1 MIFVDKSSLMIYPSK
16 IEKSDNSEYTV
27 FQLLSKLPDELFTV
41 FYNQEFVSDYLS
53 REKKQY
59 EIDFL
64 VAYHPDN
71 TFMSLLVLE
80 VKGGNISY
88 NAITN
93 DWKQNGRKMGTSPI
107 SQVTSNMFSLLS
119 RYTSLLNDV
128 NVSWGVCFAD
138 VDVSEKT
145 ELPHNLTR
153 SKVFD
158 YGDLQF
164 IEDKLTTFFEETA
177 NSVNRPGSAI
187 TTFNTLKSELLK
199 GCDLFKPLHRE
210 IKDNNI
216 RFLKLTAQQSKI
228 VKAISRN
235 NNFCIQGPAGSGK
248 TLIAYQQALEYKRQ
262 GLNVLYVT
270 FNKQIASHLRN
281 LLRQESIL
289 STQEGTLEIT
299 NFHFWALRLAE
310 KNPSFIKEKS
320 SDDFFNT
327 YIPNKALEILKNSFE
342 KYDVLII
349 DEGQDFRSNWL
360 ELLNVGLKVDGKF
373 LLFKDEN
380 QDIFDAFKGVP
391 HHRDIVNLE
400 LSENCR
406 NTKKIISFLN
416 DLISDCNMISM
427 EDSPEGSDVVINSFK
442 SNKEQLFFID
452 KEIEDLISTHKV
464 IPSDI
469 LILTNN
475 IENVSSL
482 RGVTEFGGVKLKS
495 TFDKEFGRNKDFIF
509 QSSINVF
516 KGLESE
522 VVFLIDAQNII
533 SKPKTFYTEA
543 SRAKNKLYVSFI
555 R

>member
-1 MIFVDKSSLMIYPSK
+1 MIYPNE
-16 IEKSDNSEYTV
+16 IEKSDNSEYQV
-27 FQLLSKLPDELFTV
+27 FQLLSKLPDDLFTV
-41 FYNQEFVSDYLS
+41 FYNQEFVSDALS

-59 EIDFL
+59 EIDFII
-64 VAYHPDN
+64 AYHPND
-71 TFMSLLVLE
+71 TFMALLVLE

-88 NAITN
+88 SAATG
-93 DWKQNGRKMGTSPI
+93 DWKQNGRKMDTSPV

-119 RYTSLLNDV
+119 RYSSILKEV
-128 NVSWGVCFAD
+128 NVAWGVCFAD
-138 VDVSEKT
+138 VDVSDSAD
-145 ELPHNLTR
+145 LPHNLTR
-153 SKVFD
+153 SKIFD

-164 IEDKLTTFFEETA
+164 LEDKLMLFFEEA
-177 NSVNRPGSAI
+177 IKSVNRKGTDLA
-187 TTFNTLKSELLK
+187 TFNSLKSELLK

-210 IKDNNI
+210 IKDNNL

-235 NNFCIQGPAGSGK
+235 NNFCVQGPAGSGK

-262 GLNVLYVT
+262 GLSVLYVT

-281 LLRQESIL
+281 LIRQESIL
-289 STQEGTLEIT
+289 SDQEGTLEIT

-310 KNPSFIKEKS
+310 KNPSFVKEKS

-327 YIPNKALEILKNSFE
+327 YIPNKALEVLKNSTE

-349 DEGQDFRSNWL
+349 DEGQDFRTNWL
-360 ELLNVGLKVDGKF
+360 ELLNKGLKVDGKF
-373 LLFKDEN
+373 LIFKDEN
-380 QDIFDAFKGVP
+380 QDIFDAFEGVP
-391 HHRDIVNLE
+391 HHRDIVHLE

-416 DLISDCNMISM
+416 ELITDCNMISM
-427 EDSPEGSDVVINSFK
+427 EDSPDGSDVVINSFK
-442 SNKEQLFFID
+442 SNEEQLDFID
-452 KEIEDLISTHKV
+452 NEIRELIQTHKV
-464 IPSDI
+464 TPSDI

-482 RGVTEFGGVKLKS
+482 KSISKIGGVTLKS
-495 TFDKEFGRNKDFIF
+495 TYDREFGRSKDFIF
-509 QSSINVF
+509 QSTINVF

-522 VVFLIDAQNII
+522 VVFLIDAQNIT
-533 SKPKTFYTEA
+533 SNPKAFYTEA

-555 R
+555 NFK

>member
-1 MIFVDKSSLMIYPSK
+1 MIYPSE
-16 IEKSDNSEYTV
+16 IEKSDNAEYQV

-41 FYNQEFVSDYLS
+41 FYNQEFVSDALS

-59 EIDFL
+59 EIDFII
-64 VAYHPDN
+64 AYHPDD

-88 NAITN
+88 SALTG
-93 DWKQNGRKMGTSPI
+93 DWKQSGRKMDTSPV
-107 SQVTSNMFSLLS
+107 SQVTSNMFSFLN
-119 RYTSLLNDV
+119 RYSSILKDV
-128 NVSWGVCFAD
+128 NVAWGLCFAD
-138 VDVSEKT
+138 VDVPET
-145 ELPHNLTR
+145 AELPHNLTR
-153 SKVFD
+153 SKIFD

-164 IEDKLTTFFEETA
+164 LEDKLISFFEEA
-177 NSVNRPGSAI
+177 IISVNRHGSDI
-187 TTFNTLKSELLK
+187 SIFNTLKSELLK
-199 GCDLFKPLHRE
+199 GCDLFKPLYRE
-210 IKDNNI
+210 IKDNNL

-235 NNFCIQGPAGSGK
+235 DNFCIQGPAGSGK

-270 FNKQIASHLRN
+270 FNKQIAIHLRN
-281 LLRQESIL
+281 QIRNEPTL
-289 STQEGTLEIT
+289 SEEEGTLEIT

-310 KNPSFIKEKS
+310 KNPSYVKEKN

-327 YIPNKALEILKNSFE
+327 YIPNKAIDVLKNITE

-360 ELLNVGLKVDGKF
+360 ELLNKGLKVDGKF
-373 LLFKDEN
+373 LIFKDEN
-380 QDIFDAFKGVP
+380 QDIFDAFEGVP
-391 HHRDIVNLE
+391 HHRDIVQLE

-416 DLISDCNMISM
+416 ELIPGCNMISM
-427 EDSPEGSDVVINSFK
+427 DDSPKGSDVVINSFK
-442 SNKEQLFFID
+442 SNEEQVDFID
-452 KEIEDLISTHKV
+452 NEIEDLISTHKV
-464 IPSDI
+464 TPSDI

-475 IENVSSL
+475 IDNVSSL
-482 RGVTEFGGVKLKS
+482 KSLTKIGGVTLKS
-495 TFDKEFGRNKDFIF
+495 TYDKEFGRTKNSVF
-509 QSSINVF
+509 QSTINVF

-522 VVFLIDAQNII
+522 VVFLIDAQNIT

-555 R
+555 N